1 MRKQLL
7 ILPLFLFIISCSDE
21 IPKEN
26 VTGLVKVDTVKQLD
40 ETLMKMPVLA
50 VGLEYFSNI
59 EQVDY
64 CVPIP
69 KNEYTIDDKNEYE
82 RAKFVFLNKKN
93 PKLELIVQGM
103 FRLEPE
109 VSIDEYFK
117 NSYPP
122 EDEETGKIIQKKEI
136 VKGTSCFYAKG
147 YWSNFELDQRFI
159 EVTWLRKDDL
169 VKLQV
174 TYDINDTLIW
184 NERLKNIVETDSYC
198 K

>member
-1 MRKQLL
+1 MRKHLY
-7 ILPLFLFIISCSDE
+7 ILPILLSFISCSNE
-21 IPKEN
+21 SPKEESPI
-26 VTGLVKVDTVKQLD
+26 VVSKDSIEQLTDTSVKRDLTTTD
-40 ETLMKMPVLA
+40 
-50 VGLEYFSNI
+50 LEMFSNI

-103 FRLEPE
+103 FRSEPE

-174 TYDINDTLIW
+174 AYDVKDTLIW
-184 NERLKNIVETDSYC
+184 NERLKSILETDSYC